1 MIPPKP
7 SAAIGTARKIVASG
21 RDAGRSARIVWEAPE
36 VFGSATM
43 MGDN

>member
-7 SAAIGTARKIVASG
+7 SAAIGPARKIVACG
-21 RDAGRSARIVWEAPE
+21 RDAGLNARIVWEAPE